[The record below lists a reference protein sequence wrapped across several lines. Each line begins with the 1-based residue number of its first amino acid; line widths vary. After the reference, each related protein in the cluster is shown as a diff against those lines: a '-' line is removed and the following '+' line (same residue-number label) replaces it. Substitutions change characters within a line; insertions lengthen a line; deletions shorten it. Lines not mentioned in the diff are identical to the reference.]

1 MTFLTKI
8 KELVGLGLA
17 NTTSSLIYAFFW
29 LFLASLLA
37 KTEYG
42 ELGFLMSIANVGT
55 AISLIGLRATVVVY
69 ESKKENIFFTSFL
82 LVFISSSLTA
92 VASYLLS
99 NSVIVSVLI
108 IGMALFAIIQSGLN
122 GKQEYKKFSK
132 NLLIRSFITVVAAL
146 FFYQMFGL
154 EGILL
159 GYFLATLIFINDLL
173 HLAKNQKIDLNVI
186 KTKIN
191 FMLNTYG
198 TRLAN
203 VIFRWGDKLLICVL
217 FGFSFLGS
225 YYFAAQY
232 LLLLTTLPRAIN
244 QFLVPEESKGK
255 GNKKIKIFSVTIS
268 IMISILSIFLIP
280 IGVNSLLPQYEESI
294 IPMQILSIALVPI
307 TISMIQQ
314 SEFLGREHSRIVLL
328 GAVFESVIYLVL
340 IFTLGPIYE
349 LFGIALGFLIASIFR
364 NIFNFINKIKNL

>member
-203 VIFRWGDKLLICVL
+203 VIFRWGDKLLIGVL

-255 GNKKIKIFSVTIS
+255 GTKKI
-268 IMISILSIFLIP
+268 
-280 IGVNSLLPQYEESI
+280 
-294 IPMQILSIALVPI
+294 
-307 TISMIQQ
+307 
-314 SEFLGREHSRIVLL
+314 
-328 GAVFESVIYLVL
+328 
-340 IFTLGPIYE
+340 
-349 LFGIALGFLIASIFR
+349 
-364 NIFNFINKIKNL
+364 